1 MSIGSTIKQLRR
13 KKDITQEQ
21 LADYLGITSRA
32 VSQWECDRTT
42 PDISLIPALCHIF
55 NISSDVLL
63 GIDIEK
69 NNAVIQN
76 YLDEAQTALHNGM
89 FDKNIEILREAN
101 QKFPKS
107 YKIMSRLAD
116 ALLTVYVRSEN
127 KDYQE
132 VFDLCNRILANCT
145 DSVVR
150 NEAVETL
157 GIAYGHAGRKENM
170 LQLAK
175 EMPHS
180 HNSYE
185 RFMLYRW
192 KGDADFPR
200 LQEYVFYLINQLIQS
215 IDCLSRYRHD
225 DDQFLYSIEER
236 IKLNQYIV
244 DLLELFYPDGDYQY
258 MAQYGEI
265 ACEQLVMCFLKN
277 NDIDNVWL
285 CLEKSI
291 DFAIHMDTYDSNV
304 PHTALVLR
312 GYSDGDWI
320 MESWGN
326 RSQSLLDWLD
336 SAEEFEMLRSDPQFD
351 RLINRLKKVAK
362 KA

>member
-1 MSIGSTIKQLRR
+1 MSIGSTIKHLRR
-13 KKDITQEQ
+13 EKDITQEQ

-32 VSQWECDRTT
+32 VSQWECDRTA
-42 PDISLIPALCHIF
+42 PDISLLPALCHIF
-55 NISSDVLL
+55 DVSSDVLL

-69 NNAVIQN
+69 TNAVIQN
-76 YLDEAQTALHNGM
+76 YLDEAQAALHNGM
-89 FDKNIEILREAN
+89 FDKNVEILREAN
-101 QKFPKS
+101 RTFPKS
-107 YKIMSRLAD
+107 YKIMAKLAD
-116 ALLTVYVRSEN
+116 ALVGVYVRSGN

-132 VFDLCNRILANCT
+132 VFDLCRRILADCT

-150 NEAVETL
+150 YQAIETL
-157 GIAYGHAGRKENM
+157 GVAYGHAGKEEEM

-175 EMPHS
+175 EMPHA
-180 HNSYE
+180 HDSYE

-192 KGDADFPR
+192 RGDADLTK

-225 DDQFLYSIEER
+225 DDQMLYSTEEQ
-236 IKLNQYIV
+236 IQLNQHIV

-265 ACEQLVMCFLKN
+265 ACEQLVMCFLKS
-277 NDIDNVWL
+277 NDLDHVWL
-285 CLEKSI
+285 WLEKSI
-291 DFAIHMDTYDSNV
+291 DFAIHMDTYDANA
-304 PHTALVLR
+304 PHTALILR

-326 RSQSLLDWLD
+326 RSQSLLDWLNT
-336 SAEEFEMLRSDPQFD
+336 AEEFEMLRSDPQFD
-351 RLINRLKKVAK
+351 RLINRLKEVAK

>member
-1 MSIGSTIKQLRR
+1 MSIGSIIKRLRR
-13 KKDITQEQ
+13 EKNITQEQ
-21 LADYLGITSRA
+21 LADHLGITSRA

-42 PDISLIPALCHIF
+42 PDISLLPALCHIF
-55 NISSDVLL
+55 DISSDVLL

-76 YLDEAQTALHNGM
+76 YLDEAQTALHDGM
-89 FDKNIEILREAN
+89 FEKNVEILREAN

-107 YKIMSRLAD
+107 YQIMSRLAD
-116 ALLTVYVRSEN
+116 ALLAAYVRSEN
-127 KDYQE
+127 RDYQE

-145 DSVVR
+145 DSLVR
-150 NEAVETL
+150 NEAIETL
-157 GIAYGHAGRKENM
+157 GIAYGHAGKEENM

-180 HNSYE
+180 HHSYE

-192 KGDADFPR
+192 KGDADLPK

-215 IDCLSRYRHD
+215 IDCLSEYRHD
-225 DDQFLYSIEER
+225 DGQMLYSTEER
-236 IKLNQYIV
+236 IKLNQHIV
-244 DLLELFYPDGDYQY
+244 DLLERFYPDGDYQY

-277 NDIDNVWL
+277 NDIDHVWL
-285 CLEKSI
+285 WLEKSI